1 MGIIF
6 DIIVVAI
13 IALNIFVC
21 YKKGLVKLAVGLIAV
36 LAAIVLSIV
45 LYKPISNA
53 IIKNTDIDEKIEN
66 VIIENFSAE
75 TNGNEEVRY
84 VGIIDYLEKY
94 VDDAVNKTQN
104 EIVYETAGTMA
115 VRCINIAVI
124 LIIFLITRVALIA
137 LTFISDVITSLPILK
152 QFNEVGGI
160 IYGIVKALLIVYVIL
175 AIVFFVVYR
184 TGNTAVSEA
193 ISGSY
198 ITKFF
203 YEHNLIL
210 NIVFK

>member
-115 VRCINIAVI
+115 VRFINIAVI

-160 IYGIVKALLIVYVIL
+160 LYGIVKALLIVYVIL
-175 AIVFFVVYR
+175 AIVFFVVYI

>member
-115 VRCINIAVI
+115 VRFINIAVI

-175 AIVFFVVYR
+175 AIVFFVVYI

>member
-115 VRCINIAVI
+115 VRFINIAVI

-152 QFNEVGGI
+152 QFNDVGGI

-175 AIVFFVVYR
+175 AIVFFVVYI

>member
-1 MGIIF
+1 MGIVL
-6 DIIVVAI
+6 DIIIIAI
-13 IALNIFVC
+13 IALNIFLC
-21 YKKGLVKLAVGLIAV
+21 YRKGLVKLAVGLIAV
-36 LAAIVLSIV
+36 LAAVILSIV

-66 VIIENFSAE
+66 IIIESFSAE
-75 TNGNEEVRY
+75 TNGNAEVRY

-94 VDDAVNKTQN
+94 VDDAVSKTQN

-115 VRCINIAVI
+115 VRFINIAVI
-124 LIIFLITRVALIA
+124 LIIFLVTRVILLV
-137 LTFISDVITSLPILK
+137 LTVVSDMITSLPILK
-152 QFNEVGGI
+152 QFNEAGGI
-160 IYGIVKALLIVYVIL
+160 LYGIIKALLIVYVIL
-175 AIVFFVVYR
+175 AIAFFVVYI
-184 TGNTAVSEA
+184 TGNTTISEA

-210 NIVFK
+210 NILFK